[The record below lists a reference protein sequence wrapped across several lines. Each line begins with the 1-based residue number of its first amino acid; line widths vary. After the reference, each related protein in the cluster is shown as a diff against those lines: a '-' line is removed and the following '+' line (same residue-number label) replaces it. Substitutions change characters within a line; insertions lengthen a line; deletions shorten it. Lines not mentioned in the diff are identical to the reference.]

1 MGARHPAAVL
11 RLAPLPLPLRPDV
24 LDDGRL
30 PRPLRPG
37 AHPRPETER
46 REPVKRNPFGIETK
60 VGASIST
67 GGVVSGVSGLPG
79 FYPWSAPP
87 PPYLSGLMV
96 AGVSGVAGWLAP
108 HTPRP
113 QPTAAP
119 DPQALTGAEW
129 RGLKELLAR
138 VSAQPAAVAARLT
151 QPATGGGLWTPP
163 PRPHP
168 NPPPPGGPAGEKP
181 AAHPPPPRGARPPP
195 GGPRP
200 PPARPPTPA
209 RN

>member
-67 GGVVSGVSGLPG
+67 GGVVSLVFGLAA
-79 FYPWSAPP
+79 FYHWFTPP
-87 PPYLSGLMV
+87 PPYLSGLIV
-96 AGVSGVAGWLAP
+96 AGVSGVAGGLAP
-108 HTPRP
+108 PTPP
-113 QPTAAP
+113 PP
-119 DPQALTGAEW
+119 P
-129 RGLKELLAR
+129 
-138 VSAQPAAVAARLT
+138 P
-151 QPATGGGLWTPP
+151 PP
-163 PRPHP
+163 PRP
-168 NPPPPGGPAGEKP
+168 PGLARAGR
-181 AAHPPPPRGARPPP
+181 RGRRRRPPP
-195 GGPRP
+195 
-200 PPARPPTPA
+200 
-209 RN
+209 

>member
-1 MGARHPAAVL
+1 
-11 RLAPLPLPLRPDV
+11 
-24 LDDGRL
+24 
-30 PRPLRPG
+30 
-37 AHPRPETER
+37 
-46 REPVKRNPFGIETK
+46 VKRNPFGIETK

-67 GGVVSGVSGLPG
+67 GGVVSLVFGLAA
-79 FYPWSAPP
+79 FYHWFTPP
-87 PPYLSGLMV
+87 PPYLSGLIV

-151 QPATGGGLWTPP
+151 QPATGGGIWTPSASYSTSPTP
-163 PRPHP
+163 PGHGQGYKPAGNLTP
-168 NPPPPGGPAGEKP
+168 PEAAVPPPEAAVPPPDGPATMEGT
-181 AAHPPPPRGARPPP
+181 
-195 GGPRP
+195 
-200 PPARPPTPA
+200 TP
-209 RN
+209 